1 MTEEEKTKME
11 KELSEKFGSKV
22 TITIDKY
29 DRDYSKDPLLVK
41 KLEKAKEIWG
51 RIKFPEGFFD
61 KKPAIQG

>member
-22 TITIDKY
+22 TITIDKS

-51 RIKFPEGFFD
+51 RIKFP
-61 KKPAIQG
+61 